1 MQIQILFRRLLYL
14 LRLPVFL
21 WHNEWRLDGYVLGN
35 SDGRG
40 QYSNHNDGMEVSAA
54 MSPKK
59 IIIQDLL
66 NLAAAIESGMCTNI
80 IVAAC
85 GPDDMTFAFSGGEAD
100 GRQRVIELAE
110 AALADTRAN
119 VTPITNILKNTN
131 FEKTQTEH

>member
-1 MQIQILFRRLLYL
+1 
-14 LRLPVFL
+14 
-21 WHNEWRLDGYVLGN
+21 
-35 SDGRG
+35 
-40 QYSNHNDGMEVSAA
+40 MEVSAE

-66 NLAAAIESGMCTNI
+66 HLADAIERGMCTNI

-119 VTPITNILKNTN
+119 VILDHEH